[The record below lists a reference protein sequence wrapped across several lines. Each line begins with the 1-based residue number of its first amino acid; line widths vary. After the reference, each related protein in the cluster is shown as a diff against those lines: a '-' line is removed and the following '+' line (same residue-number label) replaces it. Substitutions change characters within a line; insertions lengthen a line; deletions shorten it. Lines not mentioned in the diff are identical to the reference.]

1 MENGGIL
8 LKGVGRLTSVVIM
21 EVEPMNQMELGFF
34 YTHFIQYDEQGKL
47 RVNCMKD
54 GRKAHN

>member
-8 LKGVGRLTSVVIM
+8 LKAAGRLTSVVIM
-21 EVEPMNQMELGFF
+21 EVEPMNHIELFF
-34 YTHFIQYDEQGKL
+34 LYTHFIQYDEQGKL